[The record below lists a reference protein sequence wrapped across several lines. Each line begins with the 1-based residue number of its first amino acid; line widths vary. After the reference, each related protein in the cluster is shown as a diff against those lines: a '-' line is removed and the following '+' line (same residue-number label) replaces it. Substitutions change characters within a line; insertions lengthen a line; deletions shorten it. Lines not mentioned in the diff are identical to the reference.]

1 MNDSTTRLE
10 RQDRILDAT
19 LRVIGRDGVDS
30 VSMAT
35 IARESGLS
43 RPALYQYF
51 SSQEDIFA
59 ELVINELADFS
70 NALDARV
77 AIHDDPREQ
86 VRVWVHYS
94 LAHLAS
100 AEHRLIRNISVDSL
114 PEEKHGILRAL
125 HGQLMLS
132 LMSPLRALGLTDPTS
147 TCHLI
152 YASVAEAAKRID
164 AGVEFAHEAAALE
177 PFVMA
182 GIDGA
187 LNSRR

>member
-1 MNDSTTRLE
+1 MA
-10 RQDRILDAT
+10 RQEHILDAT
-19 LRVIGRDGVDS
+19 IRLIGRDGIES
-30 VSMAT
+30 VSMAA
-35 IARESGLS
+35 IAVESGLS

-51 SSQEDIFA
+51 ASQEDIFA
-59 ELVINELADFS
+59 ELVINELADLS
-70 NALDARV
+70 NELDARV
-77 AIHDDPREQ
+77 AIHDDPQEQ

-100 AEHRLIRNISVDSL
+100 AEHRLIRNISVESL
-114 PEEKHGILRAL
+114 PEQKRGLLGAL

-132 LMSPLRALGLTDPTS
+132 LMSPLRALGLTNPTP

-152 YASVAEAAKRID
+152 YATVAEAAKRID
-164 AGVEFAHEAAALE
+164 AGSSFASEASALE
-177 PFVMA
+177 LFVIA